1 MLTCGT
7 GSTGLGVS
15 TIRVDWV
22 AWVGLFSWT
31 TWVGWVGLFG
41 WTTWVGWVTWVGLF
55 GWTTW
60 VGWLL
65 MLEEVAG

>member
-1 MLTCGT
+1 MLTCWT

-15 TIRVDWV
+15 TI
-22 AWVGLFSWT
+22 G
-31 TWVGWVGLFG
+31 
-41 WTTWVGWVTWVGLF
+41 VGWVTWVGWVGGVTWIGLV